1 MTAKKTLSIAPN
13 PSTEQ
18 SSELPA
24 GTTLFDVIAALQDAA
39 DEYFCEDADAAD
51 LAVCASLVELR
62 NRLSADNAS
71 QSDKDLPLAA

>member
-1 MTAKKTLSIAPN
+1 MTAKNKISIVQDN
-13 PSTEQ
+13 STDTE
-18 SSELPA
+18 SSLPA

-62 NRLSADNAS
+62 NRLTRDEE
-71 QSDKDLPLAA
+71 QGGDTLLPKAA